1 MKNMLNRAFV
11 LMLSILLCFSVT
23 ICASAATIPVEGS
36 IWTPS
41 EEPPY
46 EPPYV
51 PPYEPSEPTTVYEIV
66 IEETENGS
74 VQADRRYAASGS
86 TVTVAVTPD
95 KGYVLDKLTVTD
107 ISGKEVDVAEK
118 DGKYTF
124 KMPAAKVTV
133 KATFKEEVAFKNPF
147 EDVFAT
153 DYNYD
158 AVLWAIKEGIT
169 NGTSV
174 TTFSPDNPCTRAQMV
189 TFLWRAAGSP
199 EPTATACPFTDVD
212 MDSYY
217 GKAVL
222 WAVENGITKGTSDTT
237 FSPDMECSRAQ
248 MATFLCRMAG
258 GKAESDTIA
267 FTDVMAD
274 AYYAESVQWAVENCI
289 TNGTGDN
296 KFSPDAVCT
305 RGQMVTFLY
314 RYYVK

>member
-1 MKNMLNRAFV
+1 MKRLMKRILCLLV
-11 LMLSILLCFSVT
+11 LTVLCSV
-23 ICASAATIPVEGS
+23 CASAATIPADGS

-46 EPPYV
+46 EPG
-51 PPYEPSEPTTVYEIV
+51 ELTTTYEIV

-86 TVTVAVTPD
+86 TVTITVTPD

-107 ISGKEVDVAEK
+107 IFDREVDVAVK

-124 KMPAAKVTV
+124 KMPAAKVAV
-133 KATFKEEVAFKNPF
+133 KATFKEEVAFQNPF
-147 EDVFAT
+147 EDVFTT
-153 DYNYD
+153 DYYHD
-158 AVLWAIKEGIT
+158 AVLWAVKEGVT
-169 NGTSV
+169 NGTGA
-174 TTFSPDNPCTRAQMV
+174 TTFSPNAPCTRAQMV

-199 EPTATACPFTDVD
+199 EPTATACSFTDVD

-222 WAVENGITKGTSDTT
+222 WAVENGITNGTSDTT

-248 MATFLCRMAG
+248 MATFLCRMASG
-258 GKAESDTIA
+258 TAESDTIA
-267 FTDVMAD
+267 FTDVKAD
-274 AYYAESVQWAVENCI
+274 AYYAESVQWAVENGI

-314 RYYVK
+314 RYYAK

>member
-1 MKNMLNRAFV
+1 MEKAR
-11 LMLSILLCFSVT
+11 
-23 ICASAATIPVEGS
+23 
-36 IWTPS
+36 
-41 EEPPY
+41 
-46 EPPYV
+46 
-51 PPYEPSEPTTVYEIV
+51 
-66 IEETENGS
+66 NGI
-74 VQADRRYAASGS
+74 VQANYTYAFSGS
-86 TVTVAVTPD
+86 TVTITVTPD

-107 ISGKEVDVAEK
+107 IFGREVDVAVK

-133 KATFKEEVAFKNPF
+133 KATFKEEVAFQNPF

-153 DYNYD
+153 DYYYD
-158 AVLWAIKEGIT
+158 AVLWAVKEGIT
-169 NGTSV
+169 NGTSA
-174 TTFSPDNPCTRAQMV
+174 TTFSPKAPCTRAQMV
-189 TFLWRAAGSP
+189 TFLWCAAGSP
-199 EPTATACPFTDVD
+199 EPTATTCSFTDVD

-248 MATFLCRMAG
+248 MAAFLCRMAG

-267 FTDVMAD
+267 FTDVKAD
-274 AYYAESVQWAVENCI
+274 AYYADSVQWAVENGI
-289 TNGTGDN
+289 TEGTGEG
-296 KFSPDAVCT
+296 KYSPDAVCT